1 MEEVAELVVLE
12 NVHYRISIGVFFH
25 HTEETIHWFL
35 LIRVLIGNA
44 EIEES
49 LNFFWE
55 GRKFNENV
63 LLIS

>member
-25 HTEETIHWFL
+25 HTEETINWFL
-35 LIRVLIGNA
+35 LIWVFIGNA
-44 EIEES
+44 KIEES
-49 LNFFWE
+49 LDFFWE